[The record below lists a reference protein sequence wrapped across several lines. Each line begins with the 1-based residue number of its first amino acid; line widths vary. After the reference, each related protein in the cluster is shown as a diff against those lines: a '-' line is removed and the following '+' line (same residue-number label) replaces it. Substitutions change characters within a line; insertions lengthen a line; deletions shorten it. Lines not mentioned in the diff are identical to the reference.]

1 MYRMKDKFVHRRHD
15 HVRDPFASLLMDEC
29 HDSEVDPH
37 LQTLIGEVLTSSTIS
52 SDEVC
57 LDIIARGFRQ
67 RGQSAFF
74 DVRVFNPF
82 AKSHINHKLDTAFS
96 SNENEKSDSTTS
108 ELLNSN
114 MAPLAF
120 LCSPEWR
127 KRLRIETERFLTELA
142 LKLPGKK

>member
-1 MYRMKDKFVHRRHD
+1 MKDKFVHRRHD
-15 HVRDPFASLLMDEC
+15 HVRDPFASLLMNEC

-142 LKLPGKK
+142 LKLPRKK